1 MNILDKDIK
10 PGQIFYRQEL
20 NKALTDQ
27 KIFYPQGIENLLTEY
42 KGDRS
47 MSKLL
52 LQLPDLS
59 IVTPKKVNI
68 GKGDEYLIMT
78 WNKNP
83 NGSLVSYLGTQSSLS
98 YQALVY
104 DDDENGL
111 APYDVIVDMIKTVRD
126 DIEETSKEVRVND

>member
-10 PGQIFYRQEL
+10 PGQIFYRREL
-20 NKALTDQ
+20 DQSLTDC
-27 KIFYPQGIENLLTEY
+27 KTFYPQGIENLLTEY

-68 GKGDEYLIMT
+68 GKGEEYLIMT

-83 NGSLVSYLGTQSSLS
+83 NGSLVRYIGTQSNLS
-98 YQALVY
+98 YQVVAYEEELGRV
-104 DDDENGL
+104 
-111 APYDVIVDMIKTVRD
+111 PYEAVTDMIKSIRD

>member
-10 PGQIFYRQEL
+10 PGQIFYRREL
-20 NKALTDQ
+20 DQNLTDR
-27 KIFYPQGIENLLTEY
+27 KTFSHQGIENLLTAY

-52 LQLPDLS
+52 LHLPDLS
-59 IVTPKKVNI
+59 IVSPKKVDI
-68 GKGDEYLIMT
+68 GKGKEYLIIT

-98 YQALVY
+98 YQALAY
-104 DDDENGL
+104 DEDENGL
-111 APYDVIVDMIKTVRD
+111 APYDVVIDMIKTVRE
-126 DIEETSKEVRVND
+126 DIEETSKEVKV